1 MSLKD
6 IINHTLKV
14 KILNIFNKFEDKNQ
28 ALSEIFDFLI
38 DNKVLK
44 DNEKVVFDYLVELG
58 YSQDVLNSKY
68 LEKTFLKSDND
79 RHPSN
84 FAFMEGE
91 NGGLEMAPI
100 LDFEEDSN
108 SPN

>member
-84 FAFMEGE
+84 FAFMKGE
-91 NGGLEMAPI
+91 NGDLEMAPI